1 MSYMLQIVL
10 IAGSLLTFLYVL
22 YRIRKAQ
29 FQIQDSIFWVLVFL
43 YMFIMGAFP
52 YLIYFISAL
61 LGFDTPLTFV
71 LVSII
76 FILLIKVFFQSFQ
89 ISKMNSKIN
98 DLAQQI
104 ALDKHERESNKS
116 DELPDA
122 PEVSD
127 E

>member
-10 IAGSLLTFLYVL
+10 IVGSLLTFLYVL

-29 FQIQDSIFWVLVFL
+29 FQIQDSIFWVFVFL

-52 YLIYFISAL
+52 YFIYFISGL

-98 DLAQQI
+98 DLAQRM
-104 ALDKHERESNKS
+104 ALDKHERDNNK
-116 DELPDA
+116 PY
-122 PEVSD
+122 EVSD

>member
-1 MSYMLQIVL
+1 
-10 IAGSLLTFLYVL
+10 
-22 YRIRKAQ
+22 
-29 FQIQDSIFWVLVFL
+29 
-43 YMFIMGAFP
+43 MGAFP

-104 ALDKHERESNKS
+104 ALDRHERESNKS
-116 DELPDA
+116 DELPDVS
-122 PEVSD
+122 EVSD